1 MFELHMKWFNY
12 ISPWWES
19 AKKDPATHL
28 KEIHDYINNNLTDK
42 IKELKLLQIKK
53 GITAGYDEI
62 MKMSNVLFAPPII
75 FLILIDPCQRCSFC
89 RALLTFIC
97 NHTNKF
103 TAYESYKE
111 FPFIEGHNWPEDE
124 KRWYKLLSSYD
135 HTTVCSHFVT
145 MGLHQDIVANDLL
158 NIGQANDLVLQEGE
172 VLPEKIVTTFSQEF
186 EVLFHALKA
195 VFWQMPSSSLIAE
208 QKAGTLREMMYKG
221 ISQGMI
227 DVASNF
233 HTNINHKLRQ
243 KRRDSERKRQAVKL
257 SSTNESSGSMRK
269 QQIGHDK
276 NKLQQQQL
284 GEDVL
289 EDSTRYSPERVKTLP
304 KHVLIKASIR
314 SISTRGFRY
323 IENDITKAKMKQALA
338 QKSNP
343 RIKTL
348 SFTDYQD
355 IANNLVVDNDI
366 TFKYLS
372 PQEIERRN
380 DVERYSQYGI
390 WNSLRV
396 MDGFREQLKEV
407 LVGFWCNEM
416 ETVSKSKI
424 LIQLDKYL
432 KLIQNISDLK
442 VVRVRADNS
451 SDFTS
456 DEIDSLDKI
465 GRLSKFVTPS
475 KYLSDMRQ
483 SKKRKID
490 TIKDVSAY
498 FSIF

>member
-1 MFELHMKWFNY
+1 
-12 ISPWWES
+12 
-19 AKKDPATHL
+19 
-28 KEIHDYINNNLTDK
+28 
-42 IKELKLLQIKK
+42 
-53 GITAGYDEI
+53 
-62 MKMSNVLFAPPII
+62 
-75 FLILIDPCQRCSFC
+75 
-89 RALLTFIC
+89 
-97 NHTNKF
+97 
-103 TAYESYKE
+103 
-111 FPFIEGHNWPEDE
+111 
-124 KRWYKLLSSYD
+124 
-135 HTTVCSHFVT
+135 
-145 MGLHQDIVANDLL
+145 
-158 NIGQANDLVLQEGE
+158 
-172 VLPEKIVTTFSQEF
+172 
-186 EVLFHALKA
+186 
-195 VFWQMPSSSLIAE
+195 
-208 QKAGTLREMMYKG
+208 
-221 ISQGMI
+221 
-227 DVASNF
+227 
-233 HTNINHKLRQ
+233 
-243 KRRDSERKRQAVKL
+243 
-257 SSTNESSGSMRK
+257 MRK

-338 QKSNP
+338 RKSNP

-380 DVERYSQYGI
+380 DVERYSQYGF

-483 SKKRKID
+483 SKKRKVD
-490 TIKDVSAY
+490 AIKDVSAY
-498 FSIF
+498 FSMDFSCVISDTNMYKEESQRLNIVSSGIKCESQGDNKNV